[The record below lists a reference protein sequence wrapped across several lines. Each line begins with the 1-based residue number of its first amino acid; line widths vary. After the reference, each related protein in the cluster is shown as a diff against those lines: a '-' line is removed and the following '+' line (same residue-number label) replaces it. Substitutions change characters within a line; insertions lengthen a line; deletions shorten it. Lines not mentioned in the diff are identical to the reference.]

1 MLAAMYAVARKDLVL
16 MTRYPL
22 MLAARV
28 VEPVGWLLPVYFLGR
43 TFSHGRVAPGFAA
56 WSGTGDYMA
65 FVVVGWML
73 SSYVVSVLW
82 GMGFSLKN
90 EMDSG
95 VLEANWLTP
104 HPPIVLLVGRTVA
117 SVVMT
122 TVVSG
127 VFGIL
132 AVALFGISIRGQ
144 ILPAITFVLPVIIG
158 LYGLGFVLAGFV
170 LLLREANTLID
181 VSHFL
186 LGLVCGRDF
195 PVLVLPRPVL
205 MLSRAPAHLRVRW
218 VAGTP
223 AWDPAVGSARGRS
236 HCGHRFHGRDA
247 GWRDLGVWPIRTLL
261 PTPWDP
267 RTPLGWRERDPGCP

>member
-22 MLAARV
+22 TLAARV
-28 VEPVGWLLPVYFLGR
+28 VEPFGWLLPVYFLGR
-43 TFSHGRVAPGFAA
+43 TFSNGHFAPGFAA

-73 SSYVVSVLW
+73 SGYVVSVLW

-104 HPPIVLLVGRTVA
+104 RPPIVLLVGRTVA

-144 ILPAITFVLPVIIG
+144 FLLAISFVLPVIIG

-181 VSHFL
+181 VAHFL

-205 MLSRAPAHLRVRW
+205 MLSLVLPLTYGYDGLRAILLGTRPLAPLAVEAVVAIGFMVVMLAGGTWVFGRVERHCRVHGTLAH
-218 VAGTP
+218 
-223 AWDPAVGSARGRS
+223 
-236 HCGHRFHGRDA
+236 H
-247 GWRDLGVWPIRTLL
+247 
-261 PTPWDP
+261 
-267 RTPLGWRERDPGCP
+267 